1 MASVEHTGT
10 GASAQAARTPGHQTL
25 RLLVAVGDTVAF
37 ASAALVIAL
46 LWSTLV
52 GRRLTDAPGVALL
65 VAATPVAWLGAA
77 ALTQAHSARCRG
89 TAVDE
94 MASVFRTSA
103 LAVAG
108 SAVVAVG
115 LGINVPR
122 WWFVPAAIAS
132 STAVVGLRL
141 GVRRWL
147 RFDHRRRW
155 AEQLVLIVGAGPEGQ
170 AVAASFLDDP
180 DCPYRAVG
188 FIDDDLPPG
197 TVLGGLPVVG
207 DVTSTFARA
216 ADHGVSALV
225 LTSALGHERVSD
237 IVRSCPAA
245 GLDVQLSSR
254 LPGVRCGRLVPL
266 HGGRQPLV
274 HVEPPVH
281 RGWRA
286 AAKRTLDMA
295 LAVVGLV
302 LISPIVLLAM
312 LAVRLD
318 SPGPAIFRQRRVG
331 RDGEA
336 FTMFKVRT
344 MTDDAEERR
353 AELLHRNEADG
364 PLFKLRDDPR
374 VTRVGRLLR
383 KLSIDELPQLLNV
396 LLGHMSLVGPR
407 PALPDEVAAWSPEV
421 HERLRVRP
429 GITGLWQVSGRSDCS
444 FDDYARFDLY
454 YVDNWSLATDVAI
467 LVRTVPLV
475 LLGHGAR

>member
-1 MASVEHTGT
+1 V
-10 GASAQAARTPGHQTL
+10 RPTPGHQTL
-25 RLLVAVGDTVAF
+25 RLLVAVGDALAFGLAELTVAI
-37 ASAALVIAL
+37 V
-46 LWSTLV
+46 WSVLV
-52 GRRLTDAPGVALL
+52 GRRLSESPGVALL
-65 VAATPVAWLGAA
+65 IAAMPLAWLAA
-77 ALTQAHSARCRG
+77 SALGHAHSARCAG

-103 LAVAG
+103 LAVAA

-115 LGINVPR
+115 LGISVPR
-122 WWFVPAAIAS
+122 WWFAPAAVA
-132 STAVVGLRL
+132 STASVVVLRL
-141 GVRRWL
+141 SVRRWL

-155 AEQLVLIVGAGPEGQ
+155 VEQLVLIVGAGAEGQ
-170 AVAASFLDDP
+170 AVAASFLEDP

-188 FIDDDLPPG
+188 FIDDELPMG
-197 TVLGGLPVVG
+197 TVLGGVSVVG
-207 DVTSTFARA
+207 DVASTIERA
-216 ADHGVSALV
+216 AHLRASGLV
-225 LTSALGHERVSD
+225 LTSGLGHDRVSEL
-237 IVRSCPAA
+237 VRSCPVA

-266 HGGRQPLV
+266 HGGGQPLV
-274 HVEPPVH
+274 RIEPPVR

-286 AAKRTLDMA
+286 AAKRTLDLA
-295 LAVVGLV
+295 LATAALVIVSPLV
-302 LISPIVLLAM
+302 LVAM
-312 LAVRLD
+312 AAVRLD
-318 SPGPAIFRQRRVG
+318 TPGPAIFRQRRVG
-331 RDGEA
+331 REGKA
-336 FTMFKVRT
+336 FTMFKIRT
-344 MTDDAEERR
+344 MSDDAEQRLP
-353 AELLHRNEADG
+353 ELLHRNEADG

-374 VTRVGRLLR
+374 VTRVGRVLR
-383 KLSIDELPQLLNV
+383 KLSIDELPQLVNV

-407 PALPDEVAAWSPEV
+407 PALPNELDAWGPEV